1 MDITSSAKNIGSSAF
16 GSSSSG
22 SGGNSGGGGG
32 GGGGGGMFSGFL
44 NLSIQKMVLLL
55 AIIAFFISV
64 GTVAI
69 LLWKSKSAQNWPP
82 EISKCPDRMDLS
94 GNMCVD
100 NYGLWSTLKQIQ
112 PQLSNCDNFNTN
124 EDLTYTGTG
133 LTGSDSGYVPWEGII
148 DGQKSRA
155 SSLKCLN

>member
-1 MDITSSAKNIGSSAF
+1 MDITSGAKNIGSSAF

-22 SGGNSGGGGG
+22 SGGGGSGG
-32 GGGGGGMFSGFL
+32 GGGGGGMFSGFM

-69 LLWKSKSAQNWPP
+69 LLWKSKSSQKWPP

-100 NYGLWSTLKQIQ
+100 NYGLWSPLKQIQ

-124 EDLTYTGTG
+124 KDLTYTGTG